1 MANFSKK
8 TNRFEIIIV
17 ALIYL
22 AFIVIGI
29 LSYRDYGI
37 SVDEWDMRLLGFV
50 NLKYITEIFFHDISA
65 KLDEILLI
73 PKISDYSS
81 NTHGVIFTL
90 PMAFVEYFFNI
101 TDSQKYYFI
110 RHYFNHLIFLISNF
124 YFFLI
129 VKEKF
134 NNWIYGILGGLFLF
148 LSPRIFA
155 ESFYNQ
161 KDILFLSLF
170 IINLYYG
177 IHFLKS
183 PSLKNSILF
192 SLTTALAIDIRIMG
206 IIIAPIIVFFT
217 YLKYLKNKNFKI
229 FIGIPIYLILVP
241 LFTILF
247 WPFLWENPLIHFI
260 QNFKSL
266 SSYVSV
272 GYNFYLGNYYE
283 SSNVPWHYIIVWI
296 GITTPIFYL
305 VLFAVGFSS
314 YTLRFKK
321 RLFKITNNNSEN
333 GLWVGEK
340 ELEDLIY
347 YILFIAPIFI
357 VIFLNSTL
365 YNGWR
370 HLYFIYPCFLL
381 ISLRGLHLIDM
392 NYFKRRNWVLKIM
405 ISIFL
410 AHIAFVMIKDHP
422 YQNIYFNFL
431 SGKNIGTKFELDY
444 WGLSNKQALEYIL
457 KNDSKSVIKIGSA
470 GPISLEN
477 SKQILSSL
485 DKKRVM
491 ISENIESD
499 YIIDNYIYWYG
510 KYKKKRHEIPN
521 NFTIYKEIFVSG
533 KRIISIYKK
542 I

>member
-8 TNRFEIIIV
+8 ANRQDIIV
-17 ALIYL
+17 VTLIYL
-22 AFIVIGI
+22 VFFITGI
-29 LSYRDYGI
+29 FSYQDFGI
-37 SVDEWDMRLLGFV
+37 SVDEWDLRVLGFV
-50 NLKYITEIFFHDISA
+50 NLKYITEIFFKNISV

-192 SLTTALAIDIRIMG
+192 SLTTALAVDIRIMG

-333 GLWVGEK
+333 GLWMGEK

-347 YILFIAPIFI
+347 YILFIVPIFI

-392 NYFKRRNWVLKIM
+392 NYFKRRNWLLKIM

-410 AHIAFVMIKDHP
+410 THIAFVMIKDHP

-431 SGKNIGTKFELDY
+431 AGKNIGTKFELDY

-499 YIIDNYIYWYG
+499 YIIDNYINWYG

-521 NFTIYKEIFVSG
+521 NFTIYKEIFI
-533 KRIISIYKK
+533 K
-542 I
+542 